1 MFKSME
7 AAEQPE
13 TKIIKKQAPPP
24 PPAAEPSPDKGPKS
38 LDSKD
43 SDDEIELDKSHKID
57 DPTASKVTVSTVSDE
72 NSVTDQNQ
80 TVTDVSGVQSTINQ
94 SNGTIN
100 SPSK

>member
-1 MFKSME
+1 ME
-7 AAEQPE
+7 APEQPE
-13 TKIIKKQAPPP
+13 TKVIKKHAPPP
-24 PPAAEPSPDKGPKS
+24 PPAAVTDRNPNQGPKS

-94 SNGTIN
+94 SNGTFLIL
-100 SPSK
+100 

>member
-1 MFKSME
+1 ME

-13 TKIIKKQAPPP
+13 TKVIKKHAPPP
-24 PPAAEPSPDKGPKS
+24 PPAAVTDLGPKS
-38 LDSKD
+38 LESKD

-94 SNGTIN
+94 SNGTFLIL
-100 SPSK
+100 